1 MAAPIRM
8 PSRTAIVTSFIAV
21 ILASAMETFKVVRMV
36 KRGNLLPAEFRQE
49 FLEKHRDLKRVTKKV
64 VASVS
69 TGEVAAGGKEA
80 PFDGLASLY
89 YSSGAEAKAAV
100 GDDAGKVEVACDE
113 HQVGQKPEADRVIKA
128 QGQLKIVRTVIRRK
142 DLTPQQFK
150 DYWLKNHANLE
161 KRVIAESPVIRI
173 VASFALP
180 PEAGGNEPH
189 FDGMVGLS
197 FASLDDIRG
206 MFSGP
211 MPALMRKDEE
221 NFVQMDAPA
230 ITLAAEEFVL

>member
-1 MAAPIRM
+1 
-8 PSRTAIVTSFIAV
+8 
-21 ILASAMETFKVVRMV
+21 METFKVVRMA

-49 FLEKHRDLKRVTKKV
+49 FLEKHRELKRAAKKV

-80 PFDGLASLY
+80 PFDGMAAIY
-89 YSSGAEAKAAV
+89 YGSAAEARHAL
-100 GDDAGKVEVACDE
+100 GDDPTKIEVACTE
-113 HQVGQKPEADRVIKA
+113 HLMSQKGDAERVIKA

-142 DLTPQQFK
+142 DLTLAQFK
-150 DYWLKNHANLE
+150 DYWLKNHSKLE

-180 PEAGGNEPH
+180 PEPGGNEPH
-189 FDGMVGLS
+189 FDGMVELYFGS
-197 FASLDDIRG
+197 VADIRT
-206 MFSGP
+206 MFAGP
-211 MPALMRKDEE
+211 IPAMMRKDEE

-230 ITLAAEEFVL
+230 IRLVAEEFVL

>member
-1 MAAPIRM
+1 
-8 PSRTAIVTSFIAV
+8 
-21 ILASAMETFKVVRMV
+21 METFKVVRMV

-69 TGEVAAGGKEA
+69 TGEGTAGGKEA
-80 PFDGLASLY
+80 PFDGIATLY
-89 YSSGAEAKAAV
+89 YGSAAEAKAAV
-100 GDDAGKVEVACDE
+100 GDDPAKVEVACDE
-113 HQVGQKPEADRVIKA
+113 YVMAQKPEADRVIKP
-128 QGQLKIVRTVIRRK
+128 QNQLKLVRTVIRRK
-142 DLTPQQFK
+142 DLTAKQFK
-150 DYWLKNHANLE
+150 DYWLKTHSNVE
-161 KRVIAESPVIRI
+161 KRVIADSSVLRI

-189 FDGMVGLS
+189 FDGMVEMY

-211 MPALMRKDEE
+211 VPAMLRKDEE

-230 ITLAAEEFVL
+230 IALVAEEFVL